1 MSRRIGIFGGTFN
14 PVHKAHF
21 EIALEFIEKFSLDL
35 LYVIPNNIPPLK
47 ESHGVSGRERLEMLE
62 IAFSGQDKI
71 VISDTEI
78 KRGGMS
84 YTRDTV
90 AELKEKHNG
99 CELFLLIGD
108 DWIDNFDKWRDY
120 KFILDNANLVV
131 AYRSE
136 RDISQAV
143 THLKS
148 LSEKDIFLLENER
161 IDLSSTNFRN
171 KPEQNLLP
179 DGVYDYIKKRGLY
192 GI

>member
-1 MSRRIGIFGGTFN
+1 MNRRIGIFGGTFN
-14 PVHKAHF
+14 PVHAAHY
-21 EIALEFIEKFSLDL
+21 EIALQFVERFSLDL
-35 LYVIPNNIPPLK
+35 LYVVPNNIPPMK
-47 ESHGVSGRERLEMLE
+47 ESHGVSGKERLEMLE

-108 DWIDNFDKWRDY
+108 DWIDNFDRWRDY
-120 KFILDNANLVV
+120 KYILDNTHLVV
-131 AYRSE
+131 AYRGE
-136 RDISQAV
+136 KDISQSVARLNSV
-143 THLKS
+143 SGK
-148 LSEKDIFLLENER
+148 EIRLLENER

-171 KPEQNLLP
+171 EPKKELLP
-179 DGVYDYIKKRGLY
+179 DGVYDYIRKRGLY